1 MTEAAE
7 KPRFSRR
14 LTRTRL
20 VTHAAMVVERFW
32 PLVLPFLVTLSLF
45 ASLSWFGIFR
55 MVPDTMRFG
64 VLAAFAV
71 AALASLSLLRFYRPP
86 RPDEIDRR
94 IEAANAL
101 LHTPLRAQTDKPL
114 GKQDGFSEAL
124 WREHQK
130 RMAEKLDGLGGD
142 LPRTGVPQRDPFALR
157 AVAAL
162 LVVTAFAFSFGP
174 RGGSLE
180 DAFQAVAF
188 AETVPPR
195 IDAWVTPPAY
205 TGKAPI
211 FLTAE
216 SNEKAP
222 VFTVPSGS
230 DVILRITGGTGAES
244 VSFTDSAGASHEI
257 EIAVSQGGADAPDAQ
272 PVAVAGDASAP
283 RQFTGKLTADGVL
296 ALRANGREIDRWEFA
311 VTPDRPPVIRFSGE
325 PRRAVNGA
333 FELHYEIEDDYG
345 AASAAADFALEQMP
359 PARRASALRRAGDAV
374 VRAAARRQGA
384 SP

>member
-20 VTHAAMVVERFW
+20 VTHAAIVVERFW

-86 RPDEIDRR
+86 GPDEIDRR

-205 TGKAPI
+205 TTSAPS
-211 FLTAE
+211 AE
-216 SNEKAP
+216 
-222 VFTVPSGS
+222 
-230 DVILRITGGTGAES
+230 
-244 VSFTDSAGASHEI
+244 SFTDLTSFSHRFP
-257 EIAVSQGGADAPDAQ
+257 SL
-272 PVAVAGDASAP
+272 
-283 RQFTGKLTADGVL
+283 FMLTLGSTDLIVC
-296 ALRANGREIDRWEFA
+296 
-311 VTPDRPPVIRFSGE
+311 
-325 PRRAVNGA
+325 
-333 FELHYEIEDDYG
+333 
-345 AASAAADFALEQMP
+345 
-359 PARRASALRRAGDAV
+359 
-374 VRAAARRQGA
+374 
-384 SP
+384 SPSMIH